1 VGFAFGMLAL
11 AALRAR
17 RPIPAALLSI
27 VTFFASPLAGL
38 FLGIAAVAVFV
49 ADPSRRRAAAA
60 SAAGLLAV
68 GAAMQVLF
76 PDTGTMPYRATD
88 MIPPAICCAVVAA
101 LCRTP
106 VVRVGALVLLAALP
120 VFFFLPGAVGS
131 NIARMA

>member
-1 VGFAFGMLAL
+1 VPAGMAVLGVRVVGVLAALVGTWVGVSLLSDRARPRWGGVALAASGMADLWAGRVTFVVGFAFGMLAL

-60 SAAGLLAV
+60 SAAGLL
-68 GAAMQVLF
+68 
-76 PDTGTMPYRATD
+76 
-88 MIPPAICCAVVAA
+88 
-101 LCRTP
+101 
-106 VVRVGALVLLAALP
+106 
-120 VFFFLPGAVGS
+120 
-131 NIARMA
+131 